1 MSDDVLAGFSTDRVA
16 AWYRRLANFT
26 IARAAELQPSLAG
39 AFLLKWL
46 DNRASTATYNFR
58 RAGSSQAG
66 YGGLRGSALPPGR
79 VPHEPEGSREK
90 WRDVGRNPAAPKVRA
105 GSRSG
110 TWPAN

>member
-46 DNRASTATYNFR
+46 DNRASTATYNFVAPDHLK
-58 RAGSSQAG
+58 RATAVYEVQR
-66 YGGLRGSALPPGR
+66 Y
-79 VPHEPEGSREK
+79 H
-90 WRDVGRNPAAPKVRA
+90 RDVFLTNQKARVK
-105 GSRSG
+105 SG
-110 TWPAN
+110 ETWGGILPRPR